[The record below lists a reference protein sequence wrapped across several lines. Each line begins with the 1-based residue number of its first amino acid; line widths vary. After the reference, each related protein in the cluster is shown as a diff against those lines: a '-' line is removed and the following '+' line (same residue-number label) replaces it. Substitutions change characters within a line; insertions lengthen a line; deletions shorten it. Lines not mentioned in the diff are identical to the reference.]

1 MEDDLLNRM
10 TEFISGMM
18 VIQYTLAACLNEA
31 GIISKASLAEILRKS
46 ARDEIQEPG
55 ALDAINLFVDA
66 LEGKTESPYIG
77 KPDWFRGVI
86 DGGKKSDDE

>member
-46 ARDEIQEPG
+46 ARDQIHEPG
-55 ALDAINLFVDA
+55 ALDAIMTMLSSMLPLA
-66 LEGKTESPYIG
+66 IARLP
-77 KPDWFRGVI
+77 
-86 DGGKKSDDE
+86 